1 MPARRSLRTLFI
13 IAIVFTGV
21 VQSATGRGR
30 RIPHKHLQLRPINPT
45 FQPLMA
51 QLRRAYSTLSVAKF
65 LTAYVKQRTENS
77 LSHRRF

>member
-51 QLRRAYSTLSVAKF
+51 QLRRAYSTLSVARF
-65 LTAYVKQRTENS
+65 LTVSIKRQMENS
-77 LSHRRF
+77 SSHTRF